1 MIILI
6 LFLIVVIFI
15 IMKVPK
21 KIVYVNDN
29 TMEQK
34 QILDET
40 SYLAK
45 GVLTP
50 EFCNRLIDESRNL
63 LYDTTGEPVDNE
75 PVYQVNILNGS
86 EVMHKKLW
94 NMCKDVYHKYKV
106 IPSSKDF
113 MFLKRY
119 LPNERLRIP
128 LHYDSSEYTIS
139 FLLSDTKSFQGC
151 QYYMF
156 DKSTSNTISEISKC
170 DVKVRDE
177 FIEKY
182 NNLPI
187 IDYQQGDMV
196 KFESETHLH
205 GTLPLIKGER
215 YILTIFYDQRA

>member
-1 MIILI
+1 ME
-6 LFLIVVIFI
+6 
-15 IMKVPK
+15 VPK
-21 KIVYVNDN
+21 KVVYVNDN
-29 TMEQK
+29 TMEPK
-34 QILDET
+34 QFLDQT
-40 SYLAK
+40 SYIAK

-63 LYDTTGEPVDNE
+63 SYDITGEPVDNE

-86 EVMHKKLW
+86 TVLHKRLW
-94 NMCKDVYHKYKV
+94 NTCKDVYHKYKV
-106 IPSSKDF
+106 IPSSMDF

>member
-6 LFLIVVIFI
+6 LLLVVVIFI

-21 KIVYVNDN
+21 KIVCVNDN

-50 EFCNRLIDESRNL
+50 DFCNRLIDESRNL

-86 EVMHKKLW
+86 KVLHKRLW

-113 MFLKRY
+113 MFLKQ
-119 LPNERLRIP
+119 LN
-128 LHYDSSEYTIS
+128 
-139 FLLSDTKSFQGC
+139 QG
-151 QYYMF
+151 
-156 DKSTSNTISEISKC
+156 NI
-170 DVKVRDE
+170 
-177 FIEKY
+177 
-182 NNLPI
+182 
-187 IDYQQGDMV
+187 
-196 KFESETHLH
+196 
-205 GTLPLIKGER
+205 
-215 YILTIFYDQRA
+215 